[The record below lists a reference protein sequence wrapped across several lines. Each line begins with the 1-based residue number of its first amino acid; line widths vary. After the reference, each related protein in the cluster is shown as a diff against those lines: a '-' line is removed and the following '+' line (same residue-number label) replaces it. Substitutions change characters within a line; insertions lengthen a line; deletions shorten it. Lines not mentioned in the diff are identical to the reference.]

1 MTSYQGKDAGSDLN
15 PSIIKLKDVID
26 IDFLQ
31 EFQDN
36 FAKGVGVASVTVDP
50 DGTPITNP
58 SSYTRF
64 CQEYTHST
72 ECGDKRCSESHR
84 KGGEEAARTGKP
96 VVYEC
101 HAGLIDFAAPIMI
114 DGQLIGTILGGQ
126 VLTNV
131 PNEAKYRKTAKEIG
145 LDENGYVEA
154 VQEIK
159 KMSQESIEAA
169 ATVLFIVA
177 NNMSNTTYHQQ
188 QKLKNE
194 YDKLVIIGE
203 EVLSAIEEVYATSEN
218 LSAQSEELSAT
229 AKSMDSETVRVLDD
243 ITHVNSI
250 ASAIKRISTQS
261 NILGINASIES
272 ARAGEHG
279 LGFKVV
285 AEEVRKLAE
294 HTKGSASNIEEDIK
308 RVQESVNSLISSVE
322 QLAVVSESQAIGVTE
337 LTKALGYI
345 SQLAQKLVE
354 MGKKI

>member
-1 MTSYQGKDAGSDLN
+1 MTKYQGKDEASHLY
-15 PSIIKLKDVID
+15 SSTIKLKDVID

-31 EFQDN
+31 QFQDN

-50 DGTPITNP
+50 DGIPITNP

-64 CQEYTHST
+64 CKGYTHSK
-72 ECGDKRCSESHR
+72 ECGDKRCAESHR

-101 HAGLIDFAAPIMI
+101 HAGLIDFAAPIII

-126 VLTNV
+126 VLTDD
-131 PNEAKYRKTAKEIG
+131 PNEAKYRQIAKEIG
-145 LDENGYVEA
+145 LDEDGYVEA
-154 VQEIK
+154 VQEVK
-159 KMSQESIEAA
+159 VMSRESIEAA
-169 ATVLFIVA
+169 AMVLFIVA
-177 NNMSNTTYHQQ
+177 NNLSNTAYQQQ

-203 EVLSAIEEVYATSEN
+203 EVLSAIEEVYVTSEN

-229 AKSMDSETVRVLDD
+229 AKNMDSETARVLDD

-250 ASAIKRISTQS
+250 ASTIKKISAQS

-294 HTKGSASNIEEDIK
+294 HTKGSAANIEEDIK
-308 RVQESVNSLISSVE
+308 RVQTSVNSLIGSVE

-345 SQLAQKLVE
+345 SQLAEKLVE
-354 MGKKI
+354 MGK